1 MCVPNDGDLSNAVM
15 MYAHMP
21 WLVAR
26 SHTAETVGEDGEGM
40 GGEGEERKGRRL
52 EGQRWGE
59 GKRKQKSKRA
69 VSIING
75 SLVYGERDL
84 MWLPGL

>member
-1 MCVPNDGDLSNAVM
+1 MCISNDGGSANAVI
-15 MYAHMP
+15 MYAHLP

-26 SHTAETVGEDGEGM
+26 SNTAETVGGRRGRDAE
-40 GGEGEERKGRRL
+40 EGEEREGRRL

-59 GKRKQKSKRA
+59 GERKQKSKRA

-84 MWLPGL
+84 MWLPRL